1 MKYAIF
7 YGGREITPP
16 DNIMQIFHGN
26 KLIWERLKATAL
38 ADTALRGYRF
48 TRKGVLCP
56 HTVTP
61 ADTAAKIYDK
71 TGKNVLFSTSFESC
85 FNAQES
91 GILIWDEIPTYR
103 TVSTAES
110 VIAKDTSDYV
120 VLKNNAFEPVY
131 FEPILTDTAAQWK
144 GHSTAIASH
153 LAGYPNRIADGGGGG
168 IAPLKYPL
176 GYTDGW
182 PAGVSNRQTLAYVQ
196 DEILNTD
203 KNYAVL
209 SVCGDTMV
217 CADDPYMTNSASAY
231 GTITERKLDGTLIQ
245 NLFSSNQRLIT
256 YNTNELRR
264 RFYVAGDYV
273 IYNSTHSSKLYL
285 AAKPKSASAA
295 TINQDG
301 YQNPYLGQN
310 LPENVFFYNGNYYII
325 GEIIRYGETPE
336 SAKNTLNLP
345 GDDFGGYRVY
355 EPDSPGCY
363 WLDAESGILYVM
375 TVSNETDENGDF
387 DYRVIRIQL

>member
-1 MKYAIF
+1 MKYAIY

-16 DNIMQIFHGN
+16 DNIMQIFHGS

-48 TRKGVLCP
+48 TRKGILCP

-71 TGKNVLFSTSFESC
+71 TGKNILFSTSFESC
-85 FNAQES
+85 FNDSES
-91 GILIWDEIPTYR
+91 GIFIWDEMPMYR
-103 TVSTAES
+103 TISTADS

-120 VLKNNAFEPVY
+120 VLKNNEFEPVY

-153 LAGYPNRIADGGGGG
+153 LSGYPNRIADGGGGG

-217 CADDPYMTNSASAY
+217 CADDPYMSNASAY
-231 GTITERKLDGTLIQ
+231 GLITERKLDGTLIQ

-285 AAKPKSASAA
+285 AAKPKTASAA

-325 GEIIRYGETPE
+325 GEKIRYGETPE
-336 SAKNTLNLP
+336 SAKNTLELS

-375 TVSNETDENGDF
+375 AVSNKTDEHGNY
-387 DYRVIRIQL
+387 DYRVIQIQL

>member
-26 KLIWERLKATAL
+26 KLIWERLKAAAL
-38 ADTALRGYRF
+38 ADTAMRGYRF
-48 TRKGVLCP
+48 TRGGLLCP
-56 HTVTP
+56 KNVTP

-85 FNAQES
+85 FNEHES
-91 GILIWDEIPTYR
+91 GILMWDEIPMYR
-103 TVSTAES
+103 TISTAES
-110 VIAKDTSDYV
+110 VFAKDTSDYV

-144 GHSTAIASH
+144 GHSTAIARH

-285 AAKPKSASAA
+285 AAKPKTASAS

-325 GEIIRYGETPE
+325 GKMIHYGETPE
-336 SAKNTLNLP
+336 SAKGVLELP

-363 WLDAESGILYVM
+363 WLDAESGVLYVIAY
-375 TVSNETDENGDF
+375 SNETDKNGNN
-387 DYRVIRIQL
+387 DYRVIQIQL